1 VHENGIKE
9 KQMIKSDKYTISI
22 TVEDGK
28 VAHRRLT
35 YVVADGEL
43 EKADMIEIA
52 PIAALDKAV
61 LALVPS
67 TQVSKVIA
75 EKI

>member
-1 VHENGIKE
+1 
-9 KQMIKSDKYTISI
+9 MIKSDKYTISI

>member
-1 VHENGIKE
+1 
-9 KQMIKSDKYTISI
+9 MIKSDKYTISI

-35 YVVADGEL
+35 YVIADGEL

-52 PIAALDKAV
+52 PVAALDKAA
-61 LALVPS
+61 LALSPS
-67 TQVSKVIA
+67 VQISRATAEVSK
-75 EKI
+75 